1 MVRVRSVVLVACF
14 GTVMSLAAAVPAQ
27 AEVLVAAP
35 VASVR
40 APMSGEQFSLSGAVP
55 MSPTSP
61 STPRTIFLQRLDPS
75 KGTYVNVGAPKT
87 TTNGSY
93 RFVVRI
99 TKKTRF
105 RVSSPGISGAERA
118 RSASRLV
125 PVARQGVAAWIRRG
139 CGSDNR
145 CGGTGFAEG
154 YVRPVRER
162 RLVVLQILSG
172 GSWRVIARG
181 RTNSAGNFKM
191 SFGISGWSQ
200 WTARRFRVVA
210 ARYALSATS
219 VSAGMSF
226 MPGPTRIG
234 RNVLRVDVDGG
245 ASPAAKGRDYRG
257 FATLSRNGTDL
268 IKRARLD
275 KFGVRGSTTAAY
287 PKKPY
292 NLRFDKDPGAG
303 NEVFGMKAD
312 RRWTLLAMYA
322 DQSFVREKTALDLG
336 RKLVT
341 LQHGSAGRGM
351 TWNPDSRYV
360 EMFVNSEYKGA
371 YLLAEKVNIDGD
383 KVNVDKETG
392 MIMETDMDTVDD
404 PRKGFR
410 ASRSGTI
417 FAFKDPDG
425 YGGAQGITSTK
436 LSRIK
441 SKLAAVES
449 YLYTTKRSS
458 YRTHIDRESAA
469 DFYLA
474 QEFIKDTD
482 ADFWRSKYFSW
493 DMDNGSCPELCNGT
507 LHFGPLWDFDK
518 SIGNIDP
525 TNPATAFIRSYR
537 GWHANGTGI
546 GKPHHVTYHT
556 HWFVQLWKVPAFR
569 SYLAYRWNQARPLF
583 YKAWSQEVAR
593 NKAAIGVGAYND
605 RKRWA
610 GAGKLYAPKGSGY
623 DGEVQYV
630 ASWLKHRYSWMNS
643 RLD

>member
-1 MVRVRSVVLVACF
+1 MAFVRRVLFSVLL
-14 GTVMSLAAAVPAQ
+14 GLTMTTLAHVPAQ
-27 AEVLVAAP
+27 AATADPIVATP
-35 VASVR
+35 SV
-40 APMSGEQFSLSGAVP
+40 PMSGEQLSLSGQVP
-55 MSPTSP
+55 VTGGVA
-61 STPRTIFLQRLDPS
+61 RTVVLQRIESGQWKPIKS
-75 KGTYVNVGAPKT
+75 KATSTTGA
-87 TTNGSY
+87 Y

-99 TKKTRF
+99 SKPTYF
-105 RVSSPGISGAERA
+105 RVHAPATGTDAA
-118 RSASRLV
+118 AYTPPKLV
-125 PVARQGVAAWIRRG
+125 SVAKQGVAAWISRG

-145 CGGTGFAEG
+145 CGGNAFAEG
-154 YVRPVRER
+154 YVRPIREN
-162 RLVVLQILSG
+162 RLVVLQIVSG
-172 GSWRVIARG
+172 GSWKTVAKG
-181 RTNSAGNFKM
+181 RTDADGDFNIKFSIG
-191 SFGISGWSQ
+191 GWSQ
-200 WTARRFRVVA
+200 WSARRFRVVA
-210 ARYALSATS
+210 ASYALSTKA
-219 VSAGMSF
+219 VSAPISF

-234 RNVLRVDVDGG
+234 RNVLRVEVDGG
-245 ASPAAKGRDYRG
+245 ASPSTKGVDYKG
-257 FATLSRNGTDL
+257 FATLIQDDVVK

-275 KFGVRGSTTAAY
+275 KFGVRGSTTSRY

-292 NLRFDKDPGAG
+292 NLRFDQPPPASG
-303 NEVFGMKAD
+303 FGMDAD

-336 RKLVT
+336 RKLT
-341 LQHGSAGRGM
+341 ALDHGSAGRGM
-351 TWNPDSRYV
+351 TWNPESRYV

-383 KVNVDKETG
+383 KVDVDKETG
-392 MIMETDMDTVDD
+392 MIMETDMDEVED

-410 ASRSGTI
+410 ASRSGLI

-441 SKLAAVES
+441 SKVASVES
-449 YLYTTKRSS
+449 YLYTTNRTS
-458 YRTHIDRESAA
+458 YRAVIDRESAV

-493 DMDNGSCPELCNGT
+493 DMDDGSCPELCNGK

-546 GKPHHVTYHT
+546 GKAHHVTYHT
-556 HWFVQLWKVPAFR
+556 HWFAQLWKV
-569 SYLAYRWNQARPLF
+569 SAYRGYVKYRWKQAKPIF
-583 YKAWSQEVAR
+583 YKTWSQEVAK
-593 NKAAIGVGAYND
+593 NKALIGVGAYND

-610 GAGKLYAPKGSGY
+610 GASKLYAPKGSGY
-623 DGEVQYV
+623 DGEVSYV
-630 ASWLKHRYSWMNS
+630 ANWLKNRYSWMNGQLS
-643 RLD
+643 